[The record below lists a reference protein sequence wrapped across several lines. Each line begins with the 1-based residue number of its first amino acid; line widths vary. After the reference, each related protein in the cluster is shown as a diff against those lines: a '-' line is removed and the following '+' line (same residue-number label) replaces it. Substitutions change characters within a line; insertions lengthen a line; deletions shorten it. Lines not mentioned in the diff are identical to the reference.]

1 MVGSLVGY
9 FFYIVA
15 AFATTMALL
24 IRLSDDS
31 TVEKALHY
39 PHPVIVET
47 VTASKG
53 EDRRQPVALG
63 MTGGRSVRV
72 SSATEVKTSRT
83 ASVAKAEHDKSRL
96 RKFAQLGPLK
106 ALHHQRDD
114 YQDRPYRLAL
124 GYAGAPG
131 YRPGLDS
138 QR

>member
-15 AFATTMALL
+15 AFATTMVLL

-39 PHPVIVET
+39 PHPVIVEA
-47 VTASKG
+47 VTASKS
-53 EDRRQPVALG
+53 EDRRQPVTLG
-63 MTGGRSVRV
+63 MSGGQSVRD

-83 ASVAKAEHDKSRL
+83 DGVAKAEHDKSRL

-106 ALHHQRDD
+106 GLHHQRDNH
-114 YQDRPYRLAL
+114 QDRPYRLAL
-124 GYAGAPG
+124 GYAETSG